1 MSAALFLIKRHEVTA
16 KQGEGK
22 MIGRFFA
29 KQKNGKVKPR
39 FNMPFLQAN
48 DGEWESVESKA

>member
-1 MSAALFLIKRHEVTA
+1 MERQVREEASTSAALFLIKRHEVTA

-29 KQKNGKVKPR
+29 K
-39 FNMPFLQAN
+39 
-48 DGEWESVESKA
+48 

>member
-22 MIGRFFA
+22 MIGRFLLN
-29 KQKNGKVKPR
+29 KKREG
-39 FNMPFLQAN
+39 QA
-48 DGEWESVESKA
+48 EIQYAFFTS